1 MELLAF
7 GAIGLAIYALARLS
21 ALEKKVDQLQ
31 QGKQRPMQ
39 PEASSFDPA
48 TPPQPLHAPVAQSAT
63 ELAYLQK
70 HNLAPDVPPATV
82 PQTPYEE
89 GPFMTWLKQD
99 PLMKIGALL
108 LLIAFGWFVSYAF
121 ANNWIGPMGRITLGL
136 LAGVGIMALGVWRE
150 RAYPH
155 QGAVFTV
162 LGSSAVLL
170 TVFAARE
177 IYDFFTPLTALGVM
191 FLSIVF
197 VAAQA
202 VRQRSQNLALA
213 GLTLGAIAP
222 LLTNTSPDVVGIFSY
237 LLILVLGSL
246 WVMRSI
252 GAVVLPAAAF
262 VIVALYGSPY
272 LGGGHTD
279 PETSLALLFAFIFA
293 AIFFMSNVVS
303 ILARQD
309 AAARQSQ
316 IFLAAST
323 GLYLVVWVYAAAD
336 PVWHSLLYAVWM
348 IVFATGAFM
357 VYLRTQERIPFYIY
371 GAVSV
376 GLLGAAT
383 AAELSGPL
391 LTIAFA
397 IQIAALIA
405 VSNVLFQERT
415 VVSSI
420 SLLYAVPLLLGV
432 GHILSPAWRDGF
444 LHGDFFALMVTLL
457 SLLISAIILS
467 DSGSADATEDANT
480 SVVLLTV
487 SGILSVVLVW
497 LVTHSL
503 FSDDVAT
510 FIALCTYTIS
520 GLVLFVTGH
529 ASGNQFQKIA
539 GGILI
544 GLVIARLLLV
554 DVWTMELVGRI
565 ITFFSIGIL
574 LMSTAF
580 MQKLNKRTNV

>member
-1 MELLAF
+1 
-7 GAIGLAIYALARLS
+7 
-21 ALEKKVDQLQ
+21 
-31 QGKQRPMQ
+31 
-39 PEASSFDPA
+39 
-48 TPPQPLHAPVAQSAT
+48 
-63 ELAYLQK
+63 
-70 HNLAPDVPPATV
+70 
-82 PQTPYEE
+82 
-89 GPFMTWLKQD
+89 
-99 PLMKIGALL
+99 
-108 LLIAFGWFVSYAF
+108 
-121 ANNWIGPMGRITLGL
+121 
-136 LAGVGIMALGVWRE
+136 
-150 RAYPH
+150 
-155 QGAVFTV
+155 
-162 LGSSAVLL
+162 
-170 TVFAARE
+170 
-177 IYDFFTPLTALGVM
+177 
-191 FLSIVF
+191 
-197 VAAQA
+197 
-202 VRQRSQNLALA
+202 
-213 GLTLGAIAP
+213 
-222 LLTNTSPDVVGIFSY
+222 
-237 LLILVLGSL
+237 
-246 WVMRSI
+246 
-252 GAVVLPAAAF
+252 
-262 VIVALYGSPY
+262 
-272 LGGGHTD
+272 
-279 PETSLALLFAFIFA
+279 
-293 AIFFMSNVVS
+293 
-303 ILARQD
+303 
-309 AAARQSQ
+309 
-316 IFLAAST
+316 
-323 GLYLVVWVYAAAD
+323 
-336 PVWHSLLYAVWM
+336 
-348 IVFATGAFM
+348 